1 MSPTEDEL
9 RAALHLGEGDAL
21 DADRVIRRA
30 QAHGAAI
37 RERRVRLA
45 SAAAVVAV
53 VAGLGV
59 GGGLILSRG
68 SQTHSADRNAM
79 NVPAPSAGEGKAAGN
94 AGGGT
99 SSAAAAC
106 PNTPPSPTT
115 PTQGAASLFPGS
127 VNIISVCLYS
137 RAAQLEPKVA
147 TNPQPNLV
155 ISGADVQRLVT
166 SINSASTVRQ
176 ALPCPLYRTAAAVD
190 LVLIGVQPDA
200 TALPPVVTQYRQNPC
215 NLAITNGTAVR
226 YNWPPPAWFASELDH
241 YLSTVPTR

>member
-21 DADRVIRRA
+21 DADGVIRRA
-30 QAHGAAI
+30 QAQGAAI
-37 RERRVRLA
+37 RDRRVRLA

-79 NVPAPSAGEGKAAGN
+79 NVPAPSAGGGKAAGN

-106 PNTPPSPTT
+106 PDAPPSPTT
-115 PTQGAASLFPGS
+115 PPQGVASLFPGS

-155 ISGADVQRLVT
+155 ILGADVQRLVT
-166 SINSASTVRQ
+166 SIDAASTVRQ
-176 ALPCPLYRTAAAVD
+176 ALPCPLYRTAAVD
-190 LVLIGVQPDA
+190 LVLIGVRPDG

-215 NLAITNGTAVR
+215 NLAITNGTAIR
-226 YNWPPPAWFASELDH
+226 YNWPPPAWFASELDR
-241 YLSTVPTR
+241 YLSTVPTH